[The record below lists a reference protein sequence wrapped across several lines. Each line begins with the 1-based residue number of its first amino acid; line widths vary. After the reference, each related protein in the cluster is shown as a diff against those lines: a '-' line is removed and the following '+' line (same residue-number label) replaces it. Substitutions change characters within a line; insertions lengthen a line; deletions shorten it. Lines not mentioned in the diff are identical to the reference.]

1 MGLRRYKDQIKCA
14 VYHRSRLQ
22 FQNCLNNRP
31 NYTWNGTENLV
42 VTESEREAEAYRI
55 MLDRSQS
62 EIGNIL
68 TLVDDLLN
76 AKHDYKKDEAR
87 QSLQDRVKRE
97 VAMYRVLTNELGSGD
112 V

>member
-1 MGLRRYKDQIKCA
+1 MALRKYKREINAA
-14 VYHRSRLQ
+14 VYHRGRLQ
-22 FQNCLNNRP
+22 FQNCLDNRP
-31 NYTWNGTENLV
+31 TYVWNGTENLV
-42 VTESEREAEAYRI
+42 VTESEKEVTAYKI
-55 MLDRSQS
+55 MLDRTQT

-76 AKHDYKKDEAR
+76 AKHENKKDEAR

-97 VAMYRVLTNELGSGD
+97 VAMYRVLTNEL

>member
-1 MGLRRYKDQIKCA
+1 MALRNYKTQIMYA
-14 VYHRSRLQ
+14 VFHRGHLQ
-22 FQNCLNNRP
+22 FQNCLANRP
-31 NYTWNGTENLV
+31 TRVWNGTENLV
-42 VTESEREAEAYRI
+42 VTESEREVEAYKI
-55 MLDRSQS
+55 MFKQTRS

-76 AKHDYKKDEAR
+76 AKYDSKKDEAR

-97 VAMYRVLTNELGSGD
+97 VAMYRVLTNEL